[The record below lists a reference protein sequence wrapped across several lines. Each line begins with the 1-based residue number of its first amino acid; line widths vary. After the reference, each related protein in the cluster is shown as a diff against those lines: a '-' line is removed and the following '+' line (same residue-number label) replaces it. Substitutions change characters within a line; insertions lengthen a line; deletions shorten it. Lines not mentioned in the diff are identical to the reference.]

1 MVRRD
6 ENRQQPR
13 VPLVDITDNNRI
25 VCDGLD
31 RSWSSDP
38 PEYIGK
44 RDVDVIKVF
53 KPVSPLHGAENP

>member
-1 MVRRD
+1 MRRD

-53 KPVSPLHGAENP
+53 KPV